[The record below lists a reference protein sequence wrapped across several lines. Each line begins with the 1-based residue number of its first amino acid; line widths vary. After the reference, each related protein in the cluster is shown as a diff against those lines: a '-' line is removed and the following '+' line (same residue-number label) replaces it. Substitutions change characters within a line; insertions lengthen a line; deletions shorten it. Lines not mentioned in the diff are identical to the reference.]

1 MNRLLLATLRPVRWR
16 LALAALLGALAS
28 GCAVALTAT
37 SAWLIAR
44 AAQQPPVLT
53 LMVAAVAVRTFGVG
67 RAVFRYLERLAAHDA
82 ALRVMADMRARVFG
96 ALVPLAPTQLR
107 RLRRGDLLSRL
118 VADVEA
124 VEELGVRVVVPAV
137 SALVVG
143 TAAVAFTAILLPGAA
158 LSLSAALLLGGVGV
172 PCVVVVADRR
182 AARRT
187 AQARAELTTAVVDLI
202 EGAPELIAYDAM
214 GAALHR
220 ARVADRA
227 LSKLERRSAS
237 GLAAGTALSVAATG
251 IALWSAIAIGIP
263 AVRAGSLGGVLFVVV
278 VLLAWS
284 TPDVVAE
291 LPGIGQHV
299 VHARESAAR
308 LLALMQQLP
317 AVAEPKSPAAPPAQ
331 PSTLTIEGV
340 VARHTPGGPA
350 VLDGVDLEVRRG
362 KRVVVTG
369 ASGAGKSTLLAV
381 LLRFLDFEQG
391 SVRVD
396 GVDVKTLRAVDVR
409 AIVGCCEQQP
419 HLFDSTIR
427 ANLLVGDPTADD
439 AKLHAVLEKVG
450 LGSWLTS
457 LPLALDTRVGEGG
470 AEVSGGQLRRI
481 ALARVLLA
489 DTPVVL
495 FDEPTEGLD
504 EAAAVALTADALAAT
519 DDRAV
524 LVVTHRDIDI
534 RPDDEVFD
542 LANGRLRSR
551 ELV

>member
-67 RAVFRYLERLAAHDA
+67 RAVFRYLERLSAHDA
-82 ALRVMADMRARVFG
+82 ALRVMAGLRTRVFS
-96 ALVPLAPTQLR
+96 ALVPLAPSQLR
-107 RLRRGDLLSRL
+107 RMRRGDLLSRL
-118 VADVEA
+118 IADVETI
-124 VEELGVRVVVPAV
+124 EELGVRVVVPAI

-143 TAAVAFTAILLPGAA
+143 AAAVAFTAVLLPAA
-158 LSLSAALLLGGVGV
+158 AGSLLAALLLGGVAV
-172 PCVVVVADRR
+172 PCVVVLADRR

-187 AQARAELTTAVVDLI
+187 AHARAELTTAVVDLV
-202 EGAPELIAYDAM
+202 D
-214 GAALHR
+214 GAAELTAYGATDAALRR
-220 ARVADRA
+220 ADEADRA
-227 LSKLERRSAS
+227 LSKLERRSARS
-237 GLAAGTALSVAATG
+237 LAAGSALSTAAAG

-263 AVRAGSLGGVLFVVV
+263 AVRAGALGGVLFVVV

-284 TPDVVAE
+284 TSDVVAD
-291 LPGIGQHV
+291 LPAVGQHL

-308 LLALMQQLP
+308 LLALMRHDP
-317 AVAEPKSPAAPPAQ
+317 AVSEPTSPAPPPAH
-331 PSTLTIEGV
+331 PSSLTVRGV
-340 VARHTPGGPA
+340 VARHTPDGPA
-350 VLDGVDLEVRRG
+350 TLDGVDLELRRG

-381 LLRFLDFEQG
+381 LLRFLEFEQG

-396 GVDVKTLRAVDVR
+396 GVDVKTMRTSDVR

-427 ANLLVGDPTADD
+427 ANLLVGDPAADD
-439 AKLHAVLEKVG
+439 ARLRAVADRVG
-450 LGSWLTS
+450 LGGWVGS
-457 LPLALDTRVGEGG
+457 LPLGLDTRVGEGG

-504 EAAAVALTADALAAT
+504 EVAAAVLTADVLAAT
-519 DDRAV
+519 AGRTV
-524 LVVTHRDIDI
+524 LVVTHRESDI
-534 RPDDEVFD
+534 RPDDEVLD
-542 LANGRLRSR
+542 LVDGRLRAR
-551 ELV
+551 EYA

>member
-1 MNRLLLATLRPVRWR
+1 MNGLLLATLRPVRWR
-16 LALAALLGALAS
+16 LTLAALLGALAS

-67 RAVFRYLERLAAHDA
+67 RALFRYLERLTAHDA
-82 ALRVMADMRARVFG
+82 ALRVMADLRARVFS
-96 ALVPLAPTQLR
+96 ALVPLAPPQLR

-137 SALVVG
+137 AALVVG
-143 TAAVAFTAILLPGAA
+143 ASAVAFTAILLPGAA
-158 LSLSAALLLGGVGV
+158 LSLAAALLLGGVGV
-172 PCVVVVADRR
+172 PCVVVLADRR

-187 AQARAELTTAVVDLI
+187 AHVRAELTTAVLDLI
-202 EGAPELIAYDAM
+202 EGAPELVAYDAM
-214 GAALHR
+214 DAALDR
-220 ARVADRA
+220 LFEVDRA

-263 AVRAGSLGGVLFVVV
+263 AVRAGALGGVLFVVV

-291 LPGIGQHV
+291 LPAVGQQLV
-299 VHARESAAR
+299 RARESAAR
-308 LLALMQQLP
+308 ILALVEQAP
-317 AVAEPKSPAAPPAQ
+317 AVAEPKSPASPLRTA
-331 PSTLTIEGV
+331 SIVSVDGV
-340 VARHTPGGPA
+340 VARYTADGPA
-350 VLDGVDLEVRRG
+350 ALDGVDLRLRRG

-381 LLRFLDFEQG
+381 LLRFIEPERG
-391 SVRVD
+391 SVRID
-396 GVDVKTLRAVDVR
+396 GVDVTTMRSADVR
-409 AIVGCCEQQP
+409 AVIGCCEQQP
-419 HLFDSTIR
+419 HLFDATIR
-427 ANLLVGDPTADD
+427 ANLLVGDPTSDD
-439 AKLHAVLEKVG
+439 VRLRMVVEQVG
-450 LGSWLTS
+450 LGPWLAA
-457 LPLALDTRVGEGG
+457 LPLGLDTRVGEGG

-489 DTPVVL
+489 DTAVVL

-504 EAAAVALTADALAAT
+504 EDAAAALTADVLAAT
-519 DDRAV
+519 ADRAV

-534 RPDDEVFD
+534 RADDEVFD
-542 LANGRLRSR
+542 LAGGRLRAR
-551 ELV
+551 QLV

>member
-1 MNRLLLATLRPVRWR
+1 
-16 LALAALLGALAS
+16 
-28 GCAVALTAT
+28 
-37 SAWLIAR
+37 
-44 AAQQPPVLT
+44 
-53 LMVAAVAVRTFGVG
+53 
-67 RAVFRYLERLAAHDA
+67 
-82 ALRVMADMRARVFG
+82 
-96 ALVPLAPTQLR
+96 
-107 RLRRGDLLSRL
+107 
-118 VADVEA
+118 
-124 VEELGVRVVVPAV
+124 
-137 SALVVG
+137 
-143 TAAVAFTAILLPGAA
+143 
-158 LSLSAALLLGGVGV
+158 
-172 PCVVVVADRR
+172 
-182 AARRT
+182 
-187 AQARAELTTAVVDLI
+187 
-202 EGAPELIAYDAM
+202 
-214 GAALHR
+214 
-220 ARVADRA
+220 
-227 LSKLERRSAS
+227 
-237 GLAAGTALSVAATG
+237 
-251 IALWSAIAIGIP
+251 
-263 AVRAGSLGGVLFVVV
+263 
-278 VLLAWS
+278 
-284 TPDVVAE
+284 
-291 LPGIGQHV
+291 
-299 VHARESAAR
+299 
-308 LLALMQQLP
+308 MQQLP

-396 GVDVKTLRAVDVR
+396 GVDVKTLRAADVR

-439 AKLHAVLEKVG
+439 AKLRAVLEKVG

>member
-67 RAVFRYLERLAAHDA
+67 RAVFRYLERLSAHDA
-82 ALRVMADMRARVFG
+82 ALRVMAGLRTRVLS
-96 ALVPLAPTQLR
+96 ALVPLAPSQLR
-107 RLRRGDLLSRL
+107 RMRRGDLLSRL
-118 VADVEA
+118 IADVEA
-124 VEELGVRVVVPAV
+124 IEELGVRVVVPAI

-143 TAAVAFTAILLPGAA
+143 AAAVAFTAVLLPAA
-158 LSLSAALLLGGVGV
+158 AGSLLAALLLGGVAV
-172 PCVVVVADRR
+172 PCVVVLADRR

-187 AQARAELTTAVVDLI
+187 AHARAELTTAVVDLV
-202 EGAPELIAYDAM
+202 D
-214 GAALHR
+214 GAAELTAYGAIDAALR
-220 ARVADRA
+220 GADEADRA
-227 LSKLERRSAS
+227 LSKLERRSARS
-237 GLAAGTALSVAATG
+237 LAAGSALSTAAAG

-263 AVRAGSLGGVLFVVV
+263 AVRAGALGGVLFVVV

-284 TPDVVAE
+284 TSDVVAD
-291 LPGIGQHV
+291 LPAVGQHL

-308 LLALMQQLP
+308 LLS
-317 AVAEPKSPAAPPAQ
+317 EPTSPAPPPAH
-331 PSTLTIEGV
+331 PSSLTVRGV
-340 VARHTPGGPA
+340 VARHTPDGPA
-350 VLDGVDLEVRRG
+350 TLDGVDLELRRG

-381 LLRFLDFEQG
+381 LLRFLEFEQG

-396 GVDVKTLRAVDVR
+396 GVDVKAMRTSDVR

-427 ANLLVGDPTADD
+427 ANLLVGDPDADD
-439 AKLHAVLEKVG
+439 ARLRAVADRVG
-450 LGSWLTS
+450 LGGWVGS
-457 LPLALDTRVGEGG
+457 LPLGLDTRVGEGG

-495 FDEPTEGLD
+495 FDEPTEGLE
-504 EAAAVALTADALAAT
+504 EAAAAALTVDVLAAT
-519 DDRAV
+519 ADRAV
-524 LVVTHRDIDI
+524 LVVTHREMDI
-534 RPDDEVFD
+534 RPDDEVLD
-542 LANGRLRSR
+542 LVDGRLRAR
-551 ELV
+551 DYA